1 MKTLKVLVLAVAF
14 TFSGVLSASTEPVKK
29 TAEKS
34 TTICKTVSKLLES
47 PSFDIDEE
55 LSATVFLTVNQ
66 ENEIVVLSVDS
77 DHETLE
83 SYIKNRLN
91 YEKLEADFNGKQ
103 KTYKVP
109 VKVKSI

>member
-1 MKTLKVLVLAVAF
+1 MKTLKVLLLAVAF
-14 TFSGVLSASTEPVKK
+14 TFSGALSASTEPVKK

-34 TTICKTVSKLLES
+34 NEISKTVSKLLEN
-47 PSFDIDEE
+47 PSFQIDDE
-55 LSATVFLTVNQ
+55 LNAMIILTVNQ

-91 YEKLEADFNGKQ
+91 YEKLDTDFSGKQ